1 MIRAV
6 LDTNVFVSAL
16 NFGGLPSQI
25 LHLLEEEAF
34 TLYISQSIIDELRRV
49 LREYFEWSDDDLT
62 EALDQILSR
71 AEMVEPSLEVI
82 SAVRDREDE
91 HILACAL
98 GAKATV
104 IVSGDN
110 DLLV

>member
-1 MIRAV
+1 
-6 LDTNVFVSAL
+6 
-16 NFGGLPSQI
+16 
-25 LHLLEEEAF
+25 
-34 TLYISQSIIDELRRV
+34 
-49 LREYFEWSDDDLT
+49 
-62 EALDQILSR
+62 
-71 AEMVEPSLEVI
+71 MVEPSLEAT

-110 DLLV
+110 DLLVLDPFEEIRIVGPREFLVTLRVGRL